1 MATDKE
7 CKCLK
12 SVVRTVMDASALGE
26 LGITAAQFGNL
37 KYRQDV
43 SPVPSVKDVFD
54 NISRTMK
61 SLQSNINE
69 FENNC
74 DLSIMDIQQ
83 QTMYREGASILRS
96 VSSKPYFLPT
106 DARNVSIAGAF
117 INDSIQDAT
126 SLKKLIRCE

>member
-12 SVVRTVMDASALGE
+12 SVVRTVMDASALDE

-37 KYRQDV
+37 KYRHDV

-83 QTMYREGASILRS
+83 QTRYREGASILRS

-106 DARNVSIAGAF
+106 DVRNVSIAGAF
-117 INDSIQDAT
+117 INDSIQDAA